1 MTRPRTHRLALT
13 LAAALAAAFLPTTAQ
28 AAPPYCGI
36 WWGSLAEAGEGAVPA
51 DATLDDVRAGRHPC
65 FDRLVLDLD
74 QARGFS
80 GYDVRYVPEVTE
92 EGSGHDVVLRGNAAL
107 QVVIRTTV
115 HDEAGQA
122 AYTPRSRTDV
132 VDVSGYPTIRQVAW
146 AGAFEGQTT
155 LGIGTRARLPFRVF
169 TLPGPD
175 SSDMRV
181 VIDVAHRW

>member
-1 MTRPRTHRLALT
+1 MTRQRTHRIALT
-13 LAAALAAAFLPTTAQ
+13 LTAALATALLTTPAQ
-28 AAPPYCGI
+28 AAPYCGQ
-36 WWGSLAEAGEGAVPA
+36 WWGSLPEAGEGAAPA
-51 DATLDDVRAGRHPC
+51 GATLDNVRVGRHAC

-80 GYDVRYVPEVTE
+80 GYDVRYVSDVTA
-92 EGSGHDVVLRGNAAL
+92 EGSGHDVALRGNATLRVAI
-107 QVVIRTTV
+107 QTTVV
-115 HDEAGQA
+115 HDEAGRA
-122 AYTPRSRTDV
+122 TYTPRSRTDV

-169 TLPGPD
+169 TLSGPG
-175 SSDMRV
+175 SSDVRV